1 MKKIWLL
8 CLCLA
13 SLSLIGCFHIPDED
27 WLPSKDKTKSESIKK
42 DEDVEQ
48 AINSIMQWIDTISS
62 NWDRINYDENK
73 ESYTRDLERINSEI
87 SDENIDNDETVD
99 NEIVEPEDEN
109 QEIQED
115 NI

>member
-13 SLSLIGCFHIPDED
+13 SLSLVGCFHVPDED

-62 NWDRINYDENK
+62 SWDQINYDEK
-73 ESYTRDLERINSEI
+73 EESYTGDLERINSEI
-87 SDENIDNDETVD
+87 LDENINNDEIVD
-99 NEIVEPEDEN
+99 NEISNPENEN
-109 QEIQED
+109 LKI
-115 NI
+115 